1 MAQAGGPG
9 FLEVTHMKAMSMS
22 TSLLPPRQ
30 GYTAQH
36 IKQSSSGLID
46 HHRARHKGWCWCS
59 VFGAL
64 HTVMILGNLPAG
76 RVRVG
81 AFADLPRSGGCV
93 W

>member
-9 FLEVTHMKAMSMS
+9 FLEGTHMKAMSMS

-59 VFGAL
+59 VFGVL
-64 HTVMILGNLPAG
+64 HTVMIHSHVSLLPAG
-76 RVRVG
+76 QHPE
-81 AFADLPRSGGCV
+81 LPTV
-93 W
+93 

>member
-46 HHRARHKGWCWCS
+46 HQRARHKGWCWCS

-64 HTVMILGNLPAG
+64 HTVMIHSHVSLLPAG
-76 RVRVG
+76 QHPE
-81 AFADLPRSGGCV
+81 LPTV
-93 W
+93 